1 MVNRTIR
8 RIAVA
13 TIVGMASP
21 AFLMTSVR
29 AQNQQSPLPI
39 PVGHFLLVLPQGQ
52 VPYRI
57 ALGLPVATDS
67 RSGPRM
73 AVPRVVTLIGPAS
86 DASEI
91 TRDWLESIAFPSESQ
106 TLLLLQVNS
115 QGVLVRQVRTPK
127 RGPDS
132 LVDCCRAQREAGHR
146 NAGPV
151 LRSLSRPTSVLR

>member
-57 ALGLPVATDS
+57 ALGLPIATDS

-73 AVPRVVTLIGPAS
+73 AVPRVVTLIAPAS

-115 QGVLVRQVRTPK
+115 QGVLVRQYA
-127 RGPDS
+127 
-132 LVDCCRAQREAGHR
+132 LR
-146 NAGPV
+146 NVVPIHWSIVAGPNEKLAIETLV
-151 LRSLSRPTSVLR
+151 LYCAAGVQIEED